1 MITKTKIALVLWT
14 LTAMAFSG
22 LSFLDATPTQQA
34 ARAPGRDIL
43 GSYVDDSGNEH
54 EIRIVAGGW
63 GYVDL
68 IIYKSFEL
76 VPVKDG
82 EKWHVKIFSSGKRVS
97 TTMLF
102 AGEELA
108 MTEAK
113 KIVDDSRPG
122 RSE

>member
-1 MITKTKIALVLWT
+1 MITKTKIVLVLLT
-14 LTAMAFSG
+14 LTAMSFGG
-22 LSFLDATPTQQA
+22 LSFLDATPTQPA

-54 EIRIVAGGW
+54 EITIVAGGW
-63 GYVDL
+63 GYFDL

-82 EKWHVKIFSSGKRVS
+82 EKWYVKIFSSGKRVT

-102 AGEELA
+102 DGEELA
-108 MTEAK
+108 TTEAK
-113 KIVDDSRPG
+113 KIVDESRPV
-122 RSE
+122 RN